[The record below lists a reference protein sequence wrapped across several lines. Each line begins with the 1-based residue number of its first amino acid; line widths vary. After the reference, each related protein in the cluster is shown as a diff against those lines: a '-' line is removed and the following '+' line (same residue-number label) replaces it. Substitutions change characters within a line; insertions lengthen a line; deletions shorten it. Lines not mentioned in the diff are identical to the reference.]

1 VKRGFP
7 MARKQQGF
15 TLIEIMIVVAIVA
28 VLAAIA
34 VPNYRDYVT
43 RSRTVE
49 ATSALAD
56 ARVKM
61 EQFFQDNR
69 TYPTGCV
76 FGSTAPTAVQVQLQQ
91 PQNFDLTCPTLTAN
105 TYTVKADGKSSMTG
119 FSYTIDQ
126 ANVKTSAFTG
136 SGSSAGWTAASPNTC
151 WVMRKGGIC

>member
-1 VKRGFP
+1 
-7 MARKQQGF
+7 MARKQQQGF

-91 PQNFDLTCPTLTAN
+91 PQNFDLACSALAAT
-105 TYTVKADGKSSMTG
+105 TYTVTATGKNSMAG
-119 FSYTIDQ
+119 FTYTIDQ
-126 ANVKTSAFTG
+126 SNVKTSTFSG

-151 WVMRKGGIC
+151 WVVRKGGIC